1 MKHNLVDSNDNMHL
15 IVDSLIDINNI
26 LPGWN
31 NINLRNKSYGY
42 EKMCLSKDLI
52 ESKLYHLI
60 GQFNERQK
68 VAFILTFIW

>member
-1 MKHNLVDSNDNMHL
+1 MITCIWLL
-15 IVDSLIDINNI
+15 ILRYKQHI
-26 LPGWN
+26 PGSN

-68 VAFILTFIW
+68 VAKTFIW